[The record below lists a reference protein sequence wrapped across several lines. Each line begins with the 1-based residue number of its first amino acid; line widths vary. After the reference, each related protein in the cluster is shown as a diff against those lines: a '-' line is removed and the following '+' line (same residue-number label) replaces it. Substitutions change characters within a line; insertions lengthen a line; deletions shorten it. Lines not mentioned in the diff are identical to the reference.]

1 MHIFFHRFKTFS
13 LAWLSLFSALV
24 TETIA
29 FPLPSDAVDFCPLF
43 AQLCPKLGNGYLL
56 VVAIV
61 SSGCAR
67 ALARDRRCSR
77 SLRRAA
83 RRCVTSTLATALDL
97 RYIRCAALA
106 SLASSLCIVLASAL
120 NTLAVCTRLLPSD
133 RGFTH
138 AVSRIRVAAF
148 VNWVTHESSDIVVVS

>member
-29 FPLPSDAVDFCPLF
+29 FPLSPDPVDLCPLL

-67 ALARDRRCSR
+67 ALARDGCCSR
-77 SLRRAA
+77 TLCRAA
-83 RRCVTSTLATALDL
+83 SRCLTSTLATAFDFCHV
-97 RYIRCAALA
+97 RRAALA
-106 SLASSLCIVLASAL
+106 SLTPPLRVVLAPAL
-120 NTLAVCTRLLPSD
+120 NTLAVCTRLLPFLDLQHLSLQIRD
-133 RGFTH
+133 RTT
-138 AVSRIRVAAF
+138 A
-148 VNWVTHESSDIVVVS
+148 